1 MLELKVKVD
10 ILRKQ
15 RDVGDKTMKFGITA
29 NPEIA
34 HALKTTKAVVQLLH
48 DKHEI
53 VLESDIAKTLGRP
66 GKPLETIKADFILA
80 IGGDGTVLRA
90 LQRTNVRVLGINTGS
105 LGFLAEGDSKS
116 VPMAISRLQ
125 RGDYTVEKRLK
136 IKVTLNGKRLYDCT
150 NEAVVHTAHVAKIR
164 HYEIRVDDAVAEK
177 VRADG
182 IIVATPTG
190 STSYAMSAGG
200 PILDPRV
207 EAFVVSA
214 IAPFKSSFH
223 PFVVPASSKVQVSF
237 LRPRPGLL
245 VLDGQHDVPLEG
257 DEKVVL
263 TGSEKHAKLVRFG
276 DNFYSRIHEKLTN
289 P

>member
-1 MLELKVKVD
+1 MLELGVKVD
-10 ILRKQ
+10 IPRKQ
-15 RDVGDKTMKFGITA
+15 RDLGDKTMKFGITA
-29 NPEIA
+29 NPEIS
-34 HALKTTKAVVQLLH
+34 HALKAAKAVVQLLH

-53 VLESDIAKTLGRP
+53 ILESDIAKALGRP

-90 LQRTNVRVLGINTGS
+90 LQRTNERVLGINTGS

-136 IKVTLNGKRLYDCT
+136 IKVMLNGKRLYDCT

-164 HYEIRVDDAVAEK
+164 HYEIKVDDAVAEK

-214 IAPFKSSFH
+214 IAPFKPSFH
-223 PFVVPASSKVQVSF
+223 PFVVPATSKVQVSF

-257 DEKVVL
+257 DEKVIL
-263 TGSEKHAKLVRFG
+263 TGSEKPAKLVRFG
-276 DNFYSRIHEKLTN
+276 DSFYSRIHEKLAN

>member
-1 MLELKVKVD
+1 
-10 ILRKQ
+10 
-15 RDVGDKTMKFGITA
+15 MKFGITA

-34 HALKTTKAVVQLLH
+34 HALKASKAVVRLLQG
-48 DKHEI
+48 KHEI
-53 VLESDIAKTLGRP
+53 VLESDIAKALGLP
-66 GKPLETIKADFILA
+66 GKPLDKIKADFILA

-90 LQRTNVRVLGINTGS
+90 LQRTSLRVLGINTGS
-105 LGFLAEGDSKS
+105 LGFLAEGDSDS
-116 VPMAISRLQ
+116 MPEAISRLQ
-125 RGDYTVEKRLK
+125 KGKFTVEERLK
-136 IKVTLNGKRLYDCT
+136 IKVMLNGKRLFDCT
-150 NEAVVHTAHVAKIR
+150 NEAVIHTAQVAKIR
-164 HYEIRVDDAVAEK
+164 HYEIKVDGAVAEK

-207 EAFVVSA
+207 DALVVSA
-214 IAPFKSSFH
+214 IAPFKPSFH
-223 PFVVPASSKVQVSF
+223 PFVVPADSKIQVAF
-237 LRPRPGLL
+237 MRPRPGLL

-276 DNFYSRIHEKLTN
+276 DNFYSRIHEKLAN